1 MLPTITL
8 PESACTTR
16 TPTLR
21 MRATVALRHT
31 PHPVVLDGFDQ
42 FLCQNGLLRFVW
54 KNPEGEITSRRL
66 DYHTREVL
74 YPLDQIASN
83 TVDLAYDADPRIP
96 GYGRNR
102 TTTQAHV
109 RLRGNPE
116 PLQFDGLYGVEFDG
130 LHRVGHRDGM
140 ATFVWRDS
148 FQRLVRSLSYP
159 MDTIAHIDTRTTPF
173 DTPAAT

>member
-8 PESACTTR
+8 PDSARTTR
-16 TPTLR
+16 IPPLR

-31 PHPVVLDGFDQ
+31 PHNVVLDGFDQ
-42 FLCQNGLLRFVW
+42 FLCQNNLLLFVW
-54 KNPEGEITSRRL
+54 KNPEEEIISKRL

-83 TVDLAYDADPRIP
+83 TVDLAYEADPRIP

-116 PLQFDGLYGVEFDG
+116 PLQFEGLYGVACKDG
-130 LHRVGHRDGM
+130 V
-140 ATFVWRDS
+140 ATFAWRDS
-148 FQRLVRSLSYP
+148 FERLVRSVSYP
-159 MDTIAHIDTRTTPF
+159 LDTIGHIDTHTTPF
-173 DTPAAT
+173 DTPAAA